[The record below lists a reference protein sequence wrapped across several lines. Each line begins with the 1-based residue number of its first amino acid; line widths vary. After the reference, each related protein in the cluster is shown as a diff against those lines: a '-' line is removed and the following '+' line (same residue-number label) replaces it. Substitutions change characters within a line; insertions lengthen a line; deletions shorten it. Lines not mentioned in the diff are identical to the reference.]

1 MRYRVLTTNRFER
14 SMKLCQKR
22 NYPMQKLKDAIR
34 ELSENGCL
42 PPEYKPHKLT
52 NYPGGR
58 TWECHIQPDWLLVW
72 EQNDEELILLML
84 NTGRHSDI
92 F

>member
-1 MRYRVLTTNRFER
+1 MSYRVLTTNRFEKA
-14 SMKLCQKR
+14 MKLCQKR
-22 NYPMQKLKDAIR
+22 NFQMQKLKDAICK
-34 ELSENGCL
+34 LSENGCL
-42 PPEYKPHKLT
+42 PPEYKSHKLS

-58 TWECHIQPDWLLVW
+58 TWECHIQQDWILVW